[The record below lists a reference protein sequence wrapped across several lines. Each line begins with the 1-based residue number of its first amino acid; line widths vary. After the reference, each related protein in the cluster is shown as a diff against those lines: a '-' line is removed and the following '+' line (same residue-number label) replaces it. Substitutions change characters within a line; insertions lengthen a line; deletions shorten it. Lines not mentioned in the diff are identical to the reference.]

1 MKTKQIVFTDVGKA
15 ELLATDCEM
24 PKEGEVLISLVYSTI
39 SCGTERANLM
49 GDKNVNGALSA
60 DDTPMFPRYC
70 GYCSSGTVIAVGDGV
85 TKFSVGDKVVCRG
98 GSHKKNMVLGQNNV
112 TKIADGVSVQEAAMV
127 YISTFSIAGVRKT
140 RLEIGES
147 AVVMGLGILGLFA
160 VQFLK
165 AAGAVPI
172 IAVDPVADRR
182 SLALKF
188 GADYA
193 LDPTDS
199 DFAEKVIKL
208 TDGGANAAI
217 EVAGV
222 GAALDSVLDC
232 MARFGRVALL
242 GCTRDKN
249 FTIDYYRKVHFPG
262 VSLVGAH
269 TVARPC
275 FESSPGYWTSE
286 DDTKAIMKLI
296 AGGRV
301 NFKDM
306 IFETHEPQSAPEVY
320 HRLATD
326 RNFPVCVQFDWTKME
341 DCI

>member
-1 MKTKQIVFTDVGKA
+1 M
-15 ELLATDCEM
+15 
-24 PKEGEVLISLVYSTI
+24 
-39 SCGTERANLM
+39 
-49 GDKNVNGALSA
+49 
-60 DDTPMFPRYC
+60 
-70 GYCSSGTVIAVGDGV
+70 
-85 TKFSVGDKVVCRG
+85 
-98 GSHKKNMVLGQNNV
+98 
-112 TKIADGVSVQEAAMV
+112 QEAAMV

-193 LDPTDS
+193 LDPTDA
-199 DFAEKVIKL
+199 DFAKKVIKL

-217 EVAGV
+217 EVTGV

-262 VSLVGAH
+262 VSLIGAH